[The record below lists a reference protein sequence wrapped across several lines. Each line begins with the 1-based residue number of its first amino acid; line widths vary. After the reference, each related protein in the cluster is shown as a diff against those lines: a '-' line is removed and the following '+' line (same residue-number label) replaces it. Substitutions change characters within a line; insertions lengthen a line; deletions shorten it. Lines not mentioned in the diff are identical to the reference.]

1 MVLSVFAWVGGG
13 SVFAGGCWRVGVAC
27 VGSKCWRCVEGA
39 SVALALVWGGAVC
52 VWLVVKIP

>member
-27 VGSKCWRCVEGA
+27 VGSKCWRCVEGV
-39 SVALALVWGGAVC
+39 SVSVALVWGGAVC
-52 VWLVVKIP
+52 VW